1 MVRMPSVKSDDLA
14 EAARL
19 LRSIIRAVE
28 AGELEAAT
36 PRAVA
41 MVRRI
46 EGAAIA
52 WEAASGTG

>member
-14 EAARL
+14 VARL
-19 LRSIIRAVE
+19 SRSILGAVE

-46 EGAAIA
+46 EGAATA
-52 WEAASGTG
+52 WEAASGSD